1 MLLIF
6 ISSIK
11 SFYLNL
17 NLFGKFVISVY
28 FNFSTKQ
35 NTQATH
41 LLNKTKKMKA
51 MFTFVIMLF
60 VLSAG
65 TSFSQD
71 KQDWKYMHPT
81 PQNNILR
88 KVKMVDENTW
98 VTTGANGGFM
108 KSTNSGL
115 NWYLQFFCGKVTANT
130 LATTQNYDMW
140 FFDGNTGIVTGDQ
153 GFFGRTVNGGVT
165 FDSAYSY
172 LIPTNSRNYSV
183 WFADANTGCIGS
195 GSQNAFTTTILKT
208 TNAGLSWT
216 KVYQDLS
223 GSTSYLT
230 ALGGSG
236 NTICAA
242 WQNGSCVRSSDGGAT
257 WTVIPSQ
264 FTPGNIVNGI
274 EFADANNGFA
284 AGSQGTFSRT
294 TDAGLTWTNLSTP
307 QVDWAYFQVKVVSL
321 NEIYLIGDAGN
332 LYRSSNQGTSWT
344 TLPINVSGPAVTFVW
359 YSLDHYGSTFVL
371 SGDYGIIAKSTD
383 GCATWTAPGYTQL
396 TNQFGSQ
403 ITTVPGTSKYWIVSR
418 AFPFGST
425 TGQIQ
430 YSSNSGTDWEL
441 RNLGVTG
448 DLQAISMI
456 NENTGYA
463 SGTNN
468 QVFKTTN
475 GGSNWF
481 AKTSPSPNASSQ
493 LYSCEFIDENTGW
506 VFVNFSTVAGGN
518 VFKTTNGGDNWNQ
531 YSTGASSENIYA
543 ADMVDAN
550 TGFCVMNQ
558 SNRPIYR
565 TTNGGV
571 NWTGATTTGFTGSV
585 HGISSPDGIT
595 VYACQSAG
603 TSRLAK
609 STNGGVNF
617 SLITL
622 PAVVDF
628 SHIYFKDAN
637 TGYVTGNNTSAI
649 CRTTN
654 GGATWTFQN
663 THNITTSAVFASQG
677 DTAWALGGNG
687 AIMRYIGSSSPITL
701 NLTVS
706 MEAMYA
712 VVPNELVRK
721 DPVTVYLRNAS
732 SPYAIVD
739 SATAVIDSITFT
751 GQFTFSNAPSGQ
763 YYIVAKHFNS
773 LETWSR
779 SGGETM
785 LASGIYNYNFTDLSN
800 KAYGSNMVL
809 KGSKYCI
816 YSGDINNDGLI
827 DLTDLV
833 ATYNDAVTFVSGSYV
848 ITDINADN
856 IVDLADVL
864 AVNNNSS
871 IFIAVSR
878 P

>member
-1 MLLIF
+1 
-6 ISSIK
+6 
-11 SFYLNL
+11 
-17 NLFGKFVISVY
+17 
-28 FNFSTKQ
+28 
-35 NTQATH
+35 
-41 LLNKTKKMKA
+41 MKA
-51 MFTFVIMLF
+51 MFTIVIMLF
-60 VLSAG
+60 VLFTG

-98 VTTGANGGFM
+98 VTAGANGGFM

-115 NWYLQFFCGKVTANT
+115 NWYFQFFCGKVTANT
-130 LATTQNYDMW
+130 LATTQNYDLW

-172 LIPTNSRNYSV
+172 LIPTNSRNWSV
-183 WFADANTGCIGS
+183 WFADANTGYIGS
-195 GSQNAFTTTILKT
+195 GSQNSFTTTILKT
-208 TNAGLSWT
+208 TDKGLSWV
-216 KVYQDLS
+216 KAYQDLS

-230 ALGGSG
+230 ALGGVG

-242 WQNGSCVRSSDGGAT
+242 WSNGSIVRSSDAGAT
-257 WTVIPSQ
+257 WTVIPAANNQ
-264 FTPGNIVNGI
+264 FCNSI
-274 EFADANNGFA
+274 EFADANNGFS
-284 AGSQGTFSRT
+284 AGGQGTFSRT
-294 TDAGLTWTNLSTP
+294 TDAGLTWTILPTP
-307 QVDWAYFQVKVVSL
+307 TVDWSYFQVKVVSL
-321 NEIYLIGDAGN
+321 NEIYLIGDASN
-332 LYRSSNQGTSWT
+332 LYKSTDQGTTWS

-359 YSLDHYGSTFVL
+359 YSLDHYGSTYVL

-383 GCATWTAPGYTQL
+383 GCATWTAPGYKSL
-396 TNQFGSQ
+396 TTRFGSQ
-403 ITTVPGTSKYWIVSR
+403 ITTVPGTSKYWIAGG

-425 TGQIQ
+425 QGQIM

-468 QVFKTTN
+468 QFFKTTD
-475 GGSNWF
+475 GGSTWVQ
-481 AKTSPSPNASSQ
+481 KPGPSPNATSQ
-493 LYSCEFIDENTGW
+493 LYTCEFIDENTGW

-518 VFKTTNGGDNWNQ
+518 VFKTTNGGDNWSQ

-571 NWTGATTTGFTGSV
+571 NWTGTTVTGFTGSIR
-585 HGISSPDGIT
+585 GINSPDGIN
-595 VYACQSAG
+595 VFACQTSG
-603 TSRLAK
+603 TNRFAK
-609 STNGGVNF
+609 STNGGVNWTT
-617 SLITL
+617 SPL
-622 PAVVDF
+622 PANANF
-628 SHIYFKDAN
+628 SYSKFKDAN
-637 TGYVTGNNTSAI
+637 TGYVAGNSTASI
-649 CRTTN
+649 CRTTD
-654 GGATWTFQN
+654 GGVTWTFQN
-663 THNITTSAVFASQG
+663 THNITNTAVYVTQG

-687 AIMRYIGSSSPITL
+687 AIMRYIGDSNPITL
-701 NLTVS
+701 NLTVAL
-706 MEAMYA
+706 EAMYPI
-712 VVPNELVRK
+712 VPNELVRK

-732 SPYAIVD
+732 APYAIVD
-739 SATAVIDSITFT
+739 SATAVIDSISFT
-751 GQFTFSNAPSGQ
+751 GQFTFSNASSGQ
-763 YYIVAKHFNS
+763 YYIVVKHFNS
-773 LETWSR
+773 IETWSR

-785 LASGIYNYNFTDLSN
+785 LANGTYNYDFTNLSS
-800 KAYGSNMVL
+800 KAYGNNMVL
-809 KGSKYCI
+809 KGSKFCI
-816 YSGDINNDGLI
+816 YSGDVNNDGLI

-864 AVNNNSS
+864 IVNNNTS
-871 IFIAVSR
+871 IFVSVAK